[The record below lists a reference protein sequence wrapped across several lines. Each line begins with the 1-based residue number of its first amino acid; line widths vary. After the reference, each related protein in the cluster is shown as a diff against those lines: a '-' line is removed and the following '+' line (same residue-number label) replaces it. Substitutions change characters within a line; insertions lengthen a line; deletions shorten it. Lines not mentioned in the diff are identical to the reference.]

1 MDVVTKSGEVVN
13 ISEKQ
18 VYTFPNGLL
27 GFENF
32 KKYALIES
40 EYEPF
45 FWLQSLDEKNLA
57 FDKGNFIALG
67 ISVVIILVGLI
78 LMSGDGST
86 TSSYNPDIF
95 SVRRIKI
102 APVVTF
108 IGFVS
113 IIYAVMRKP
122 KSK

>member
-32 KKYALIES
+32 KKFALIES

-57 FDKGNFIALG
+57 FLLIDPASCLLL
-67 ISVVIILVGLI
+67 SAILLK
-78 LMSGDGST
+78 LFQMT
-86 TSSYNPDIF
+86 
-95 SVRRIKI
+95 
-102 APVVTF
+102 
-108 IGFVS
+108 
-113 IIYAVMRKP
+113 
-122 KSK
+122 

>member
-1 MDVVTKSGEVVN
+1 MDK
-13 ISEKQ
+13 
-18 VYTFPNGLL
+18 
-27 GFENF
+27 
-32 KKYALIES
+32 
-40 EYEPF
+40 
-45 FWLQSLDEKNLA
+45 KNLA

-122 KSK
+122 KSKESI

>member
-1 MDVVTKSGEVVN
+1 MDK
-13 ISEKQ
+13 
-18 VYTFPNGLL
+18 
-27 GFENF
+27 
-32 KKYALIES
+32 
-40 EYEPF
+40 
-45 FWLQSLDEKNLA
+45 KNLA

-113 IIYAVMRKP
+113 IIYAVMRKL